1 MLLIV
6 GSKCSVRDPT
16 VLPTG
21 LVVHHTLLVPTEAAQ
36 AAVVLLGPILVVLTF
51 GNIEN
56 MADF

>member
-1 MLLIV
+1 M
-6 GSKCSVRDPT
+6 
-16 VLPTG
+16 LPTG